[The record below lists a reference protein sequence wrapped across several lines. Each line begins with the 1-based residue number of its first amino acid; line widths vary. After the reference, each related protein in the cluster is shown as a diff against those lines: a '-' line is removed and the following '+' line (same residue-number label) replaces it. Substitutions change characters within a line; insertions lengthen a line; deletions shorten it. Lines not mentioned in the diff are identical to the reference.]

1 MLIALLTLG
10 LGTAAIER
18 WRPEDFDPV
27 WGRVHERITRVLNPI
42 SDRTYRIFSVA
53 FKVDRM
59 FKVEEENNRL
69 LRENSELNIKNQLLS
84 EELSR
89 LNRLAGLGRWSGP
102 SELVFISANVSGL
115 ITSGPSVSL
124 MINRGRRDG
133 VRPRDPVV
141 ALGGLVGLVQWASNT
156 TARVQTVTDPLSA
169 VGVMDRTS
177 RARGI
182 LYGGDNKKEP
192 LKFMPEN
199 EVQPINI
206 GGELITSGFEN
217 SVYPKGIIVGTIQ
230 ERKPDTWYGMPYGIV
245 KPAVS
250 IETLEE
256 VLLVIP
262 RDRLSGMTD
271 ATTASLGAKRIFMP
285 ASPMSADLDDTV
297 TTRTLA
303 PPRADGATTATLAED
318 NPATA
323 TLSTPSVPLNTP
335 ASPPDEAIQ
344 PPTPIQGTSAEPTT
358 DRGGHTPKPTPP
370 PDRPKRVKGG
380 ARKTEKRSAPG
391 GEESSRNSGGR
402 SNDIGP
408 GDFSR

>member
-10 LGTAAIER
+10 LGIAAIER

-27 WGRVHERITRVLNPI
+27 WGRAHEKITRVLNPI

-59 FKVEEENNRL
+59 FKIEEENSRL
-69 LRENSELNIKNQLLS
+69 LRENSELNIKTQLLS

-133 VRPRDPVV
+133 VRTRDPVV

-156 TARVQTVTDPLSA
+156 TARVQTITDPLSA
-169 VGVMDRTS
+169 VGVMDRAS

-182 LYGGDNKKEP
+182 LFGGDNKKEA

-199 EVQPINI
+199 EVQPINA
-206 GGELITSGFEN
+206 GAELITSGFEN

-230 ERKPDTWYGMPYGIV
+230 ERKLNTWYGMPYGIV

-250 IETLEE
+250 FETLEE

-262 RDRLSGMTD
+262 RDRLAGMSD
-271 ATTASLGAKRIFMP
+271 ATTASLGTKRIFMP
-285 ASPMSADLDDTV
+285 ASPMAADQDDTA
-297 TTRTLA
+297 TTRMLS
-303 PPRADGATTATLAED
+303 PLRADGSTTGTLAD
-318 NPATA
+318 ADQTTDTLAGPPAPA
-323 TLSTPSVPLNTP
+323 HTPD
-335 ASPPDEAIQ
+335 DEIQ
-344 PPTPIQGTSAEPTT
+344 PPSPVQVVATPTPLVTA
-358 DRGGHTPKPTPP
+358 TPKPQSSS
-370 PDRPKRVKGG
+370 KRSKRGEQN
-380 ARKTEKRSAPG
+380 TEKST
-391 GEESSRNSGGR
+391 EKSGKK
-402 SNDIGP
+402 SDQPSKDIGP